1 LKLALIGGTLIALT
15 VVIHA
20 VGTTVWGR
28 YLLHRHEL
36 FEGFRGTRQALFGIT
51 STVVVMIGLHALQIA
66 IWAFAYRQLLPDG
79 ELPSFEAALYF
90 SFVTF
95 TTLGYGDITL
105 TEGWRLLSGI
115 QALNGIL
122 LVGWTTAYLFAVVQR
137 TWEGM
142 SRVQRN
148 QINRRKQ

>member
-1 LKLALIGGTLIALT
+1 M
-15 VVIHA
+15 
-20 VGTTVWGR
+20 WGR
-28 YLLHRHEL
+28 YLLRSYL
-36 FEGFRGTRQALFGIT
+36 LPDGFQGTRRALVGIT
-51 STVVVMIGLHALQIA
+51 STVVVLISLHALQIA
-66 IWAFAYRQLLPDG
+66 VWAFAYRQMLPDG

-105 TEGWRLLSGI
+105 SEGWRLLSGI

-137 TWEGM
+137 SWEGM
-142 SRVQRN
+142 SRHRLN
-148 QINRRKQ
+148 

>member
-1 LKLALIGGTLIALT
+1 LLKLSLIGSTLIAIT

-20 VGTTVWGR
+20 VGTTMWGR
-28 YLLHRHEL
+28 YLLRSYL
-36 FEGFRGTRQALFGIT
+36 LPDGFQGTRHALVGIT
-51 STVVVMIGLHALQIA
+51 STVVVLISLHALQIA
-66 IWAFAYRQLLPDG
+66 VWAFAYRQMLPDG

-95 TTLGYGDITL
+95 TTLGYGDMTL
-105 TEGWRLLSGI
+105 SEGWRLLSGI

-137 TWEGM
+137 SWEGM
-142 SRVQRN
+142 SRHRLN
-148 QINRRKQ
+148 

>member
-1 LKLALIGGTLIALT
+1 LLKLTLIGGTLIAIT

-20 VGTTVWGR
+20 LGTTFWGR
-28 YLLHRHEL
+28 YLLHRYL
-36 FEGFRGTRQALFGIT
+36 IPEGYQGMQRALIGII
-51 STVVVMIGLHALQIA
+51 STVVVMVSLHALQIA
-66 IWAFAYRQLLPDG
+66 LWAYAYRQLLPDG

-105 TEGWRLLSGI
+105 SEGWRLLSGI

-142 SRVQRN
+142 SRRQNAETNGR
-148 QINRRKQ
+148 